1 MYRVDLYIDGQR
13 ADLFQDESIE
23 INLSVQNIKDISKV
37 FGDFTNSFTIPASPA
52 NNKIFKHYYNVDI
65 YGGFNANVRVDAFIE
80 VNTNL
85 FRAGVL
91 ELESVQL
98 KGGEP
103 SSYSVGFYSNVTSL
117 KDKFGEDT
125 LNDLDLS
132 AQDHTYNDTNIVTG
146 LNAYVAGTDSAIIY
160 PLISPVANWYY
171 NSVSGD
177 HDPANIYYHGGGGSH
192 IHGVF
197 YYDLKPAIKLQK
209 IVDAIEAKYGIEFQ
223 SNFFDSTDFGKL
235 FMWCHR
241 RAGYMFKDQPNG
253 STNEVVNFTSSTG
266 SGFNTTTDKFTF
278 SQSSMVD
285 MDYIDV
291 AVTSTDD
298 YAISLYVNGEL
309 NTKKEDSGN
318 ATVRFITNPNDGDVF
333 QIKFSPIAAWD
344 ASAINL
350 TAVTASFVIVPVST
364 PVNIATAST
373 SATQTYT
380 ADVIVA
386 DQMPEQK
393 ISDFIGSLVRAF
405 NLVIVPV
412 ANNKYD
418 IEPLDDWYAEGVT
431 RDVTE
436 YIDTE
441 EITIRKPS
449 LYRRIHF
456 KYNETE
462 AILGEQYRLQNDVGY
477 GDLRADFT
485 FDGEEF
491 NVEVGFDNML
501 FERLSDQ
508 NPSGVG
514 LTTIGVGKSITREL
528 EPYIGSP
535 YIFYAADAIR
545 GSQSFSY
552 VNMATPAAHFAF
564 TDFWQV
570 GNVNNTTAESVTKT
584 LNFGT
589 EVDPYL
595 LQGFA
600 TGLYNT
606 YWKDY
611 ITDLYSVNRRL
622 FQYKGQLPL
631 GLMLALKI
639 NDKLTIGERNYIINQ
654 MKLNLTTGSA
664 QMELLN
670 DV

>member
-1 MYRVDLYIDGQR
+1 MYRVDLYIDGQK

-52 NNKIFKHYYNVDI
+52 NNAIFKHYYNVDV
-65 YGGFNANVRVDAFIE
+65 YGGFDAKLRVDAFIE
-80 VNTNL
+80 VNNNL

-91 ELESVQL
+91 ELEGVQM
-98 KGGEP
+98 KSHQP
-103 SSYSVGFYSNVTSL
+103 YAYNVGFYSNVTSL
-117 KDKFGEDT
+117 KDKFGEDQ

-132 AQDHTYNDTNIVTG
+132 ALDHSYNDTNIVTG
-146 LNAYVAGTDSAIIY
+146 LNGFVSGTDSSIIY

-171 NSVSGD
+171 NSSNSD
-177 HDPANIYYHGGGGSH
+177 HEPNNIWYHNGH
-192 IHGVF
+192 NEHGVF
-197 YYDLKPAIKLQK
+197 YYDLKPAVKLKK
-209 IVDAIEAKYGIEFQ
+209 IVDAIETKYGIEFQ
-223 SNFFDSTDFGKL
+223 SNFFDSADFGKL

-253 STNEVVNFTSSTG
+253 STDEVIDFTSATG
-266 SGFNTTTDKFTF
+266 SGFNTSTDIFTF
-278 SQSSMVD
+278 NESSMVD

-291 AVTSTDD
+291 AVTSADD
-298 YAISLYVNGEL
+298 YAISLYINGEL
-309 NTKKEDSGN
+309 YAKKEDSGN
-318 ATVRFITNPNDGDVF
+318 STVRFITNPTNGDKF

-344 ASAINL
+344 ASVITL
-350 TAVTASFVIVPVST
+350 TAVTASFVIVPIST

-380 ADVIVA
+380 ADVVIS

-393 ISDFIGSLVRAF
+393 VSDFIGSLVRAF
-405 NLVIVPV
+405 NLVIVP
-412 ANNKYD
+412 AGNGKYD
-418 IEPLDDWYAEGVT
+418 IEPLDDWYAEGST
-431 RDVTE
+431 REVTE

-441 EITIRKPS
+441 EVTIRKPS
-449 LYRRIHF
+449 LYRRISF
-456 KYNETE
+456 SYNETE
-462 AILGEQYRLQNDVGY
+462 AVLGEQYRLQNDIGY
-477 GDLRADFT
+477 GDLRADFA

-491 NVEVGFDNML
+491 EVEVGFDHML

-508 NPSGVG
+508 DGG
-514 LTTIGVGKSITREL
+514 ALTTIGVGKSITREI

-535 YIFYAADAIR
+535 LIFYVPAALR
-545 GSQSFSY
+545 GTDTFSY
-552 VNMATPAAHFAF
+552 IDMTDSENSK
-564 TDFWQV
+564 TDFHLV
-570 GNVNNTTAESVTKT
+570 SNVNSDVAGSVTKT

-595 LQGFA
+595 LQGFSQ
-600 TGLYNT
+600 GLYST

-611 ITDLYSVNRRL
+611 ITDLYSTSRRV
-622 FQYKGQLPL
+622 FQYSGQLPL
-631 GLMLALKI
+631 GLMLALKV

-654 MKLNLTTGSA
+654 MKLNLTTGEA
-664 QMELLN
+664 QLELLN

>member
-1 MYRVDLYIDGQR
+1 MYRVDLYIDGQK
-13 ADLFQDESIE
+13 ADLFQDEGIE
-23 INLSVQNIKDISKV
+23 INLSTQNIKDISKV
-37 FGDFTNSFTIPASPA
+37 FGDFTQSFTIPASTS
-52 NNKIFKHYYNVDI
+52 NNAIFKHYYNVDVS
-65 YGGFNANVRVDAFIE
+65 GGFDAKVRADAFIE
-80 VNTNL
+80 VNNNL
-85 FRAGVL
+85 FRDGVL
-91 ELESVQL
+91 ELEGVQI

-103 SSYSVGFYSNVTSL
+103 YAYQVGFYSNVTSL
-117 KDKFGEDT
+117 KDKFGEDQ

-132 AQDHTYNDTNIVTG
+132 AYDHTYNDTNIEAG
-146 LNAYVAGTDSAIIY
+146 LDGYVSGTSSSIIY

-171 NSVSGD
+171 DSSI
-177 HDPANIYYHGGGGSH
+177 HDDPNNIFYHADVGH
-192 IHGVF
+192 ITGVF

-209 IVDAIEAKYGIEFQ
+209 VIDAIEAKYGIEFQ
-223 SNFFDSTDFGKL
+223 SDFFDSADFGKL

-253 STNEVVNFTSSTG
+253 STNELIDFTSATG
-266 SGFNTTTDKFTF
+266 SGFNKTTDTFTF
-278 SQSSMVD
+278 NQSSMVD

-309 NTKKEDSGN
+309 YAKKEDTGN
-318 ATVRFITNPNDGDVF
+318 ATVRFITNPNDGDEF

-344 ASAINL
+344 ASVINL
-350 TAVTASFVIVPVST
+350 TAITASFVIVPITT

-380 ADVIVA
+380 ADVVVA

-393 ISDFIGSLVRAF
+393 VSDFIGSLVRAF

-412 ANNKYD
+412 GNGKYD
-418 IEPLDDWYAEGVT
+418 IEPLDTWYAEGTT

-441 EITIRKPS
+441 EVTINKPQ
-449 LYRRIHF
+449 LYRRIRF
-456 KYNETE
+456 NYNETE
-462 AILGEQYRLQNDVGY
+462 AILGEEYRLQNDIGY

-491 NVEVGFDNML
+491 NVEVGFDHML
-501 FERLSDQ
+501 FERLTNQDT
-508 NPSGVG
+508 GT

-535 YIFYAADAIR
+535 FIFYVPAAIR
-545 GSQSFSY
+545 GSEEFSY
-552 VNMATPAAHFAF
+552 VDMGNAENNK
-564 TDFWQV
+564 TDFWLV
-570 GNVNNTTAESVTKT
+570 GNVNSDVAASVTQT
-584 LNFGT
+584 INFGT

-611 ITDLYSVNRRL
+611 ITDLYDASRRL
-622 FQYKGQLPL
+622 FMFKGQLPL
-631 GLMLALKI
+631 GVMLALKI

-654 MKLNLTTGSA
+654 MKLNLTTGEA

>member
-1 MYRVDLYIDGQR
+1 MYKVDLYIDGQR
-13 ADLFQDESIE
+13 ADLFQDENIE
-23 INLSVQNIKDISKV
+23 MNLSVQNIKDISKV
-37 FGDFTNSFTIPASPA
+37 FGDFTNSFSIPASKA
-52 NNKIFKHYYNVDI
+52 NNKIFKHYYNVDV
-65 YGGFNANVRVDAFIE
+65 YGGFDAKLRVDAFIE
-80 VNTNL
+80 VNSNL

-91 ELESVQL
+91 ELEGVQM
-98 KGGEP
+98 KKGEP

-117 KDKFGEDT
+117 KDTFGEDK

-132 AQDHTYNDTNIVTG
+132 AYDHTYNDTNIEAG
-146 LNAYVAGTDSAIIY
+146 LDSYVSGTSSSIIY

-171 NSVSGD
+171 DS
-177 HDPANIYYHGGGGSH
+177 GGGSTSH
-192 IHGVF
+192 EPNNISYHSGHSGSQPKHGVF

-209 IVDAIEAKYGIEFQ
+209 IIDAIETKYGIEFQ
-223 SNFFDSTDFGKL
+223 SDFFDSADFGKL

-253 STNEVVNFTSSTG
+253 TTDEVIDFTSATG
-266 SGFNTTTDKFTF
+266 YGFNTTTDTF
-278 SQSSMVD
+278 RFNQSTMSD

-291 AVTSTDD
+291 AVTSTGD
-298 YAISLYVNGEL
+298 YAISLYINGEL
-309 NTKKEDSGN
+309 NTKKKDTGN
-318 ATVRFITNPNDGDVF
+318 STVRFITNPADGDKF

-344 ASAINL
+344 ASVVTL
-350 TAVTASFVIVPVST
+350 TAVTASFVITPLTT

-380 ADVIVA
+380 ADVVIS

-393 ISDFIGSLVRAF
+393 VSDFIGSLVRAF

-418 IEPLDDWYAEGVT
+418 IEPLDDWYAEGTT

-441 EITIRKPS
+441 EITIGKPS
-449 LYRRIHF
+449 LYRRINF
-456 KYNETE
+456 GYNETG
-462 AILGEQYRLQNDVGY
+462 AILGEQYRLQNDIGY

-491 NVEVGFDNML
+491 EVEVGFDNML
-501 FERLSDQ
+501 FERLDDL
-508 NPSGVG
+508 NNG
-514 LTTIGVGKSITREL
+514 LTTINVGKSITREI

-535 YIFYAADAIR
+535 LIFYLAGQIR
-545 GSQSFSY
+545 GTSEFAY
-552 VNMATPAAHFAF
+552 INMSNAESDK
-564 TDFWQV
+564 TDFHLV
-570 GNVNNTTAESVTKT
+570 SNVNSDVATDVTKT

-595 LQGFA
+595 LQGFSQ
-600 TGLYNT
+600 GLYST

-611 ITDLYSVNRRL
+611 ITDLYDTSRRT
-622 FQYKGQLPL
+622 FQYSGQLPL

-654 MKLNLTTGSA
+654 MKLNLTTGEA
-664 QMELLN
+664 QLELLN